1 MVKLIKNTNGQS
13 LFEVI
18 IAIGITSII
27 LVAIINTAILSV
39 RNTSFS
45 RNKTL
50 ASRYSQ
56 QASEWLRSQRDE
68 NWTTFSA
75 NSNTTWCLKDLD
87 WTRARSC
94 NDSDNITATPF
105 KRELTLT
112 NISTSQIDAQLK
124 VFWTDSQGYHEVKV
138 STYYT
143 DWRDTR

>member
-1 MVKLIKNTNGQS
+1 MVKLIKNTSGQS

-18 IAIGITSII
+18 IAIGITSAI

-68 NWTTFSA
+68 NWQTFTTYSDA
-75 NSNTTWCLKDLD
+75 TWCLKDLD
-87 WTRARSC
+87 WTRARTCS
-94 NDSDNITATPF
+94 DTDNITATPF

-112 NISTSQIDAQLK
+112 TVSANQIDAK
-124 VFWTDSQGYHEVKV
+124 ITVFWNDSQGYHEVKV

-143 DWRDTR
+143 DWRGTR